1 MTKKRLLIYLGST
14 FALTW
19 AYCLL
24 FKLIDNFSLKVPHP
38 EFLSS
43 ANRYLKLR
51 YGAGVYVSKGALN
64 QWVYLF
70 KQKQKQILSQ
80 LKMKGGR
87 EVK

>member
-1 MTKKRLLIYLGST
+1 MTIQTSLH
-14 FALTW
+14 
-19 AYCLL
+19 
-24 FKLIDNFSLKVPHP
+24 IDNFSLKVPHP

-51 YGAGVYVSKGALN
+51 YGSGVYVSKGALN